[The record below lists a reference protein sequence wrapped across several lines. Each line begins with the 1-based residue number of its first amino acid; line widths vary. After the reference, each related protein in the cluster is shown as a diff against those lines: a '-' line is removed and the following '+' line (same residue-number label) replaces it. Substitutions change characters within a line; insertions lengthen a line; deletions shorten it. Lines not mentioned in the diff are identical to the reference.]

1 MVRKRAG
8 LRSIDAP
15 SLVDLAY
22 EQLLEQISRSEYQ
35 DGDRIII
42 DEVAK
47 QLGVS
52 RIPVREAL
60 ARLHA
65 QHLLSYERN
74 KGYRVRPK
82 HQHSALFEARLLVE
96 PSAIRYF
103 GDRATDEHIA
113 ELRDINHR
121 ISNLNIGRGIKKYIE
136 FFQLNDEF
144 HAVIVSICGNQ
155 LINEAYASLSY
166 GPQWARF
173 AYGKGVPD
181 QEIDVREHEE
191 IIDALEKRDLGRAE
205 RLSESH
211 ILNGLERFNALYLA
225 ADDDSRR

>member
-1 MVRKRAG
+1 MAKTRAS
-8 LRSIDAP
+8 LKSINAP

-22 EQLLEQISRSEYQ
+22 EQLLEQISRSEYRE
-35 DGDRIII
+35 GDRIVI
-42 DEVAK
+42 DTVAK

-74 KGYRVRPK
+74 KGYRVSPK
-82 HQHSALFEARLLVE
+82 HDQSTLFEARLLIE

-103 GDRATDEHIA
+103 GHRATGEHIA
-113 ELRDINHR
+113 ELRDINR
-121 ISNLNIGRGIKKYIE
+121 RLSKLDIGKRFRRYIE
-136 FFQLNDEF
+136 FFQLNDAF

-155 LINEAYASLSY
+155 LIDEAYKNLSY

-173 AYGKGVPD
+173 AYGKGIPD
-181 QEIDVREHEE
+181 LKIDVREHDD
-191 IIDALEKRDLGRAE
+191 IIDALEKGDLSKAE
-205 RLSESH
+205 KISEDH
-211 ILNGLERFNALYLA
+211 ILNGLKRFNDLYLDGDVA
-225 ADDDSRR
+225 

>member
-1 MVRKRAG
+1 VAKTRAG
-8 LRSIDAP
+8 LKSINAP

-22 EQLLEQISRSEYQ
+22 EQLLEQISRSEYRE
-35 DGDRIII
+35 GDRIVI
-42 DEVAK
+42 DTVAK

-74 KGYRVRPK
+74 KGYRVSPK
-82 HQHSALFEARLLVE
+82 HDHSTLFEARLLIE

-103 GDRATDEHIA
+103 GHRATSEHIT
-113 ELRDINHR
+113 ELRDINR
-121 ISNLNIGRGIKKYIE
+121 RLRKLDIGKRFRRYIE
-136 FFQLNDEF
+136 FFQLNDAF

-155 LINEAYASLSY
+155 LINEAYKNLSY

-173 AYGKGVPD
+173 AYGKGIPD
-181 QEIDVREHEE
+181 LKIDVREHDD
-191 IIDALEKRDLGRAE
+191 IIDALEKGDLARAE
-205 RLSESH
+205 KVSEDH
-211 ILNGLERFNALYLA
+211 ILNGLKRFNELYV
-225 ADDDSRR
+225 DGDWV